1 MKPTHLPIVAFL
13 FFTLVTYGQKTD
25 TLVLFYRSDRFT
37 ISKQDKQRLDSFLL
51 KDWDRI
57 AIHGYTDE
65 TDEEDYNLELSEKR
79 SDEVYQYLLTKKIS
93 GDRLSSQF
101 FGESMPKADN
111 YTDHGRALNRRTEI
125 IGYQFARLSITPK
138 VKVDPMK
145 PVTKT
150 LDNGFIITYQPGIM
164 PASVLANFEAGS
176 GMNFQLL
183 TNTRQMRSNNL
194 FNNTTRGEILSSVL
208 IICGDQLKPCKL
220 PYPVEIKVP
229 IPFKTKC
236 PIENVKFFNAVAEK
250 GKRIWQE
257 QTKQLYPE
265 EIGGRQYIKLWLDDF
280 CQCINFDFK
289 VDPECFD
296 TDSTKVFFVNSTI
309 KNLSAELRGLNSVYL
324 PRKINDSTHSILY
337 IKDELKNAVITFSL
351 YNGKRWMK
359 TFRDQQ
365 LSALPYDE
373 RSHGYILTTSK
384 LKFHFPK
391 LRIYDVVLK
400 VNNDRYKT
408 APAKKKYEFVY
419 LNRNT
424 ETILIDFSTIDA
436 RGRIKQYKD
445 QPVESLPYDEAT
457 GYRVIDKRFIK
468 VLKQTNSVAGL

>member
-1 MKPTHLPIVAFL
+1 MKPLHLPFVTTL
-13 FFTLVTYGQKTD
+13 LFTLISYGQKTD
-25 TLVLFYRSDRFT
+25 TLVLFYKSDKFNIT
-37 ISKQDKQRLDSFLL
+37 KQDKQRLDSFLS

-57 AIHGYTDE
+57 AILGYTDE
-65 TDEEDYNLELSEKR
+65 TDEEDYNLELSKKR
-79 SDEVYQYLLTKKIS
+79 SDQVYQYLLTKKIS
-93 GDRLSSQF
+93 TGRLSSQF
-101 FGESMPKADN
+101 FGETMPKADN
-111 YTDHGRALNRRTEI
+111 SSDDGRALNRRTEI
-125 IGYQFARLSITPK
+125 IGYQFARLSIKPK
-138 VKVDPMK
+138 VNIDPMK

-150 LDNGFIITYQPGIM
+150 LDNGFIITYSPGNM
-164 PASVLANFEAGS
+164 PASMLANFEAGS

-183 TNTRQMRSNNL
+183 TNTTQMRQNNL

-236 PIENVKFFNAVAEK
+236 PIQKVKFFNAVAEK

-257 QTKQLYPE
+257 QTKTLYPE
-265 EIGGRQYIKLWLDDF
+265 EIGGRQYIKIWLDDF

-296 TDSTKVFFVNSTI
+296 TDSTKLLFVNSSI

-337 IKDELKNAVITFSL
+337 IKDQLKNAVITFSL

-365 LSALPYDE
+365 LSSFQYDE
-373 RSHGYILTTSK
+373 ILKQYVLSTAK
-384 LKFHFPK
+384 LKFYFPK
-391 LRIYDVVLK
+391 VKIYDVVLK
-400 VNNDRYKT
+400 VNNDRYKI
-408 APAKKKYEFVY
+408 APEKKKYEFLY
-419 LNRNT
+419 LNRKT

-436 RGRIKQYKD
+436 KGRIKQYKD
-445 QPVESLPYDEAT
+445 QPIESLPYDETT
-457 GYRVIDKRFIK
+457 GYRVIDKKFIK
-468 VLKQTNSVAGL
+468 TLKQSGSVAGL